1 MKLYKSIKSLS
12 VLLFA
17 LFFAAATA
25 QAQRETAPAKKD
37 RTTGAEMKAKK
48 PARPSMEDELNL
60 SPDQRA
66 QFKKADEQYK
76 AKSKASKDAK
86 KQDMAQLRD
95 ERKRAHKAALNA
107 EQAAK
112 YDEIMARKE
121 AKRADKQ
128 HHKHPKK
135 GDKMKK
141 EQRGERP
148 DKGDMKKDKS
158 SGNR

>member
-1 MKLYKSIKSLS
+1 MKMNKSIKSIS

-37 RTTGAEMKAKK
+37 RTAGAEMKAKK

-107 EQAAK
+107 DQAAK
-112 YDEIMARKE
+112 YDEIMTRKE
-121 AKRADKQ
+121 TKKAQKQ
-128 HHKHPKK
+128 YKKHPKK
-135 GDKMKK
+135 TGKVKK
-141 EQRGERP
+141 EQRGQ
-148 DKGDMKKDKS
+148 
-158 SGNR
+158 